1 MDTVLKKESLYQL
14 LFIAC
19 VAVPYFNIYEATF
32 GVWVFTAL
40 ITISNKY
47 SFTIAKFIACFAAIF
62 VIALIV
68 GSFEDVETYD
78 FMRDIAY
85 LVKPILGLLIGYQ
98 LCKDYIKNPLIILVN
113 AGIILGLVHLLLVL
127 HTVGIRHVKNMHQL
141 REFAGY
147 FSDFEVYSVIIL
159 FFHKQL
165 GLNISRKKIII
176 GSTILALSTIFYLS
190 RTNFIQFGILF
201 MALKG
206 YFVINRRSIIVLSS
220 TLLFLTVSYSII
232 YSYNPNIHAS
242 GIEAFLFKIK
252 NAPIEPFKTHV
263 SRENSNDFNDNY
275 RSYENIYTIRQV
287 TGKGAKTILVG
298 EGMGSSVDLK
308 KKVWLQSSFMR
319 FIPFLHN
326 GFMTVFLKSG
336 LLGVIIL
343 IYSISLLFKNKKS
356 DNPTIQNINY
366 MLLATGIFLVI
377 SYWVFMGLYFTVDSK
392 SIVIGFLIRYRENL
406 IRAEN
411 KIAS

>member
-1 MDTVLKKESLYQL
+1 MATVLKKESLYQL

-32 GVWVFTAL
+32 GIWTLTAL

-47 SFTIAKFIACFAAIF
+47 SLTIAKYIACFASIF
-62 VIALIV
+62 VIALVV
-68 GSFEDVETYD
+68 GAFEDVEAYE
-78 FMRDIAY
+78 FMRDVAY

-98 LCKDYIKNPLIILVN
+98 LCKDYIKNPLIILAN
-113 AGIILGLVHLLLVL
+113 AGIILGLVHLLLVGYSL
-127 HTVGIRHVKNMHQL
+127 GTKSIQNMHQL
-141 REFAGY
+141 REHSGY

-159 FFHKQL
+159 FFHRQL

-206 YFVINRRSIIVLSS
+206 YFVINRRSVIVLSS
-220 TLLFLTVSYSII
+220 TFLFMIVGYSII

-275 RSYENIYTIRQV
+275 RSYENIYTVRQV
-287 TGKGAKTILVG
+287 TGKGAKAILVG
-298 EGMGSSVDLK
+298 EGMGSSIDLK
-308 KKVWLQSSFMR
+308 KKVWLQTSFMR
-319 FIPFLHN
+319 YIPFLHN
-326 GFMTVFLKSG
+326 GFMTIFLKSG

-343 IYSISLLFKNKKS
+343 IYSISLLFKNKRS

-366 MLLATGIFLVI
+366 MLVGTGIFLVI

-392 SIVIGFLIRYRENL
+392 SIIIGFLIRYRENL
-406 IRAEN
+406 VRAEN
-411 KIAS
+411 KITS